1 MPVSAGITLIF
12 LSFPA
17 NHDPHTAPALLFR
30 DESARYTMKRW
41 IFP

>member
-1 MPVSAGITLIF
+1 MPVRAGIAVIF
-12 LSFPA
+12 HA
-17 NHDPHTAPALLFR
+17 DYDPHAAQALFR